1 MNKSVLIIAA
11 EIESAHLV
19 PQLRDELL
27 SYLGSRMAKT
37 QDPSFPTI
45 YVERQLDEDDF
56 KYIDHVLSETYD
68 NKLAVIFAEEGAV
81 IDDGYKN
88 IIKLK

>member
-19 PQLRDELL
+19 PQLQTELL
-27 SYLGSRMAKT
+27 SYLGTRMAKIE
-37 QDPSFPTI
+37 DPSFPTI
-45 YVERQLDEDDF
+45 YVGRQLDEDDF
-56 KYIDHVLSETYD
+56 KYIDHILSETYND
-68 NKLAVIFAEEGAV
+68 KLAVIFAEESGV
-81 IDDGYKN
+81 IDDNYKN